1 MTQDITPRR
10 RPAKADDVSTTAPV
24 LDKLAYS
31 IPNFA
36 KAVDLSIEKVRQH
49 IARGELVPSYVDSKP
64 LIMREEGERWL
75 RARPA
80 EKETAA

>member
-1 MTQDITPRR
+1 MTT
-10 RPAKADDVSTTAPV
+10 PV

-49 IARGELVPSYVDSKP
+49 IERGELVPSYVDSKP
-64 LIMREEGERWL
+64 LITKEEGLRWL
-75 RARPA
+75 RSRPA
-80 EKETAA
+80 ESNRKRVA

>member
-1 MTQDITPRR
+1 M
-10 RPAKADDVSTTAPV
+10 TAPAVTPV
-24 LDKLAYS
+24 LNKLAYS

-49 IARGELVPSYVDSKP
+49 IERGELIPSYVDSKP
-64 LIMREEGERWL
+64 LIMKEEGERWL

-80 EKETAA
+80 ERIAS

>member
-1 MTQDITPRR
+1 MSD
-10 RPAKADDVSTTAPV
+10 PV

-36 KAVDLSIEKVRQH
+36 KAVDLSVEKVRQH
-49 IARGELVPSYVDSKP
+49 LVSGELVASYVDSKP

-80 EKETAA
+80 ERVS

>member
-1 MTQDITPRR
+1 MSAGERAARGI
-10 RPAKADDVSTTAPV
+10 AAPSEQRLT

-80 EKETAA
+80 EKETAS

>member
-1 MTQDITPRR
+1 MTI
-10 RPAKADDVSTTAPV
+10 PV

-36 KAVDLSIEKVRQH
+36 KAVDLSVEKVRQH
-49 IARGELVPSYVDSKP
+49 IASGELVASFVDTKP
-64 LIMREEGERWL
+64 LIMQEEGLRWL

-80 EKETAA
+80 ERRES

>member
-1 MTQDITPRR
+1 MT
-10 RPAKADDVSTTAPV
+10 SPV

-36 KAVDLSIEKVRQH
+36 AAVDLSVEKVRQH
-49 IARGELVPSYVDSKP
+49 IARGELFATYVDSKP

-75 RARPA
+75 RSRPT
-80 EKETAA
+80 ERPDRAA

>member
-1 MTQDITPRR
+1 MT
-10 RPAKADDVSTTAPV
+10 KPV

-49 IARGELVPSYVDSKP
+49 IARGELAASYVDSKP
-64 LIMREEGERWL
+64 LIMRAEGERWL
-75 RARPA
+75 RSRPS
-80 EKETAA
+80 ERPLS

>member
-1 MTQDITPRR
+1 MSTQPL
-10 RPAKADDVSTTAPV
+10 V
-24 LDKLAYS
+24 LEKLAYS

-36 KAVDLSIEKVRQH
+36 TAVDLSVEKVREH
-49 IARGELVPSYVDSKP
+49 IRRGELVVSYVDSKP

-80 EKETAA
+80 ERAA

>member
-1 MTQDITPRR
+1 M
-10 RPAKADDVSTTAPV
+10 TAPKSDRLT
-24 LDKLAYS
+24 LDKLAYT

-36 KAVDLSIEKVRQH
+36 SAVDLSIEKIRQH

-75 RARPA
+75 RSRPA
-80 EKETAA
+80 EKPASDVQAIAS

>member
-1 MTQDITPRR
+1 M
-10 RPAKADDVSTTAPV
+10 TAPT

-36 KAVDLSIEKVRQH
+36 AAVDLSIEKIRQH
-49 IARGELVPSYVDSKP
+49 INRGELVPSYVDSKP

-80 EKETAA
+80 EKEA

>member
-1 MTQDITPRR
+1 M
-10 RPAKADDVSTTAPV
+10 SAPV

-36 KAVDLSIEKVRQH
+36 AAVDLSIETVRQH
-49 IARGELVPSYVDSKP
+49 IAAGELVPSYVNTKP

-75 RARPA
+75 RSRPA
-80 EKETAA
+80 EKPDRSSAGALAS

>member
-1 MTQDITPRR
+1 MTGDRSE
-10 RPAKADDVSTTAPV
+10 VV

-36 KAVDLSIEKVRQH
+36 QAVDLSIQQVRNH
-49 IARGELVPSYVDSKP
+49 IAAGELVPSYSGAKP

-75 RARPA
+75 RSLPA
-80 EKETAA
+80 ERRTA

>member
-1 MTQDITPRR
+1 MNSPI
-10 RPAKADDVSTTAPV
+10 V

-49 IARGELVPSYVDSKP
+49 IAKGELVPSYVDSKP
-64 LIMREEGERWL
+64 LIRREEGERWL

-80 EKETAA
+80 EAPEDRRRRS

>member
-1 MTQDITPRR
+1 M
-10 RPAKADDVSTTAPV
+10 TAPKRDRPT
-24 LDKLAYS
+24 LDKLAYT

-36 KAVDLSIEKVRQH
+36 DAVDLGIEKIRQH

-75 RARPA
+75 RSRPA
-80 EKETAA
+80 EKPSSDAEAIAS

>member
-1 MTQDITPRR
+1 MSAGERAAR
-10 RPAKADDVSTTAPV
+10 GTAPLQERV
-24 LDKLAYS
+24 TLEKLAYS

-36 KAVDLSIEKVRQH
+36 AAVDLSIEKVRQH

-80 EKETAA
+80 EAVAS

>member
-1 MTQDITPRR
+1 M
-10 RPAKADDVSTTAPV
+10 TAPIV

-36 KAVDLSIEKVRQH
+36 AAVDLSVEKVRQH
-49 IARGELVPSYVDSKP
+49 IERGELVPSYVDSKP

-75 RARPA
+75 RSRPA
-80 EKETAA
+80 ERPEAVAS

>member
-1 MTQDITPRR
+1 MTE
-10 RPAKADDVSTTAPV
+10 PV
-24 LDKLAYS
+24 LTKLAYS

-49 IARGELVPSYVDSKP
+49 IERGELVPSYVDSKP
-64 LIMREEGERWL
+64 LITQEEGMRWL

-80 EKETAA
+80 ERPERAA